1 MNICR
6 IIERKD
12 LISYLEKR
20 NLLPK
25 YKKAK
30 TFLLSEGFRLVDFK
44 KRKPKKDEIWS
55 FRIDK
60 QFRALCY
67 FDDDTLV
74 VFDIDNHQ
82 K

>member
-1 MNICR
+1 MSIKV
-6 IIERKD
+6 IVERKD
-12 LISYLEKR
+12 LVNFLEKR
-20 NLLPK
+20 NLLQK

-30 TFLLSEGFRLVDFK
+30 KFLMMGNFNLVNFK
-44 KRKPKKDEIWS
+44 KRKPRENEVWH

>member
-1 MNICR
+1 MQPGK

-12 LISYLEKR
+12 LFDYLEKR
-20 NLLPK
+20 NLLKK

-30 TFLLSEGFRLVDFK
+30 DFLLAGGFALVNFK
-44 KRKPKKDEIWS
+44 KRNPLSDEIWHL
-55 FRIDK
+55 RIDK

-67 FDDDTLV
+67 FDKDVLV
-74 VFDIDNHQ
+74 VFEIDNHQ